1 MLRRSVVVVGG
12 GIIGL
17 SIALKL
23 ADAGHR
29 TTVLDAAPG
38 ARAASWAAGGMLAP
52 HHERL
57 NHGDLTD
64 PVLWRM
70 GAESLALW
78 PDLAERLG
86 GHAEVDLQLAGGL
99 VPECASHD
107 VRQLAAAGAGLR
119 AAGVAIEWLSAA
131 DLRQRAPAIRGAGGG
146 WWLPGGQVDPRRVL
160 GKLQEACVAADI
172 ALHYGVSATAIEQ
185 DGVRLTDGTLH
196 PADEVVLA
204 SGAWSPELARLSG
217 LDLVGEP
224 VKGQMLRFE
233 VADGLLPSFVHAAQA
248 YLIPRTGCG
257 LVVGATMVESGF
269 DRSEDPLAIAALA
282 AAARALIPALAKAPI
297 AESWTGLRPRLQ
309 GGLPRIRRERPG
321 LITATGHFRNG
332 ILLAPLTARMVGDLV
347 GQVCSPEVR
356 RSGSPVV
363 SENTNR

>member
-1 MLRRSVVVVGG
+1 MHKPSVVVVGG

-23 ADAGHR
+23 ADAGHQ

-52 HHERL
+52 HHEML
-57 NHGDLTD
+57 NHGALTD
-64 PVLWRM
+64 LVLWRM

-78 PDLAERLG
+78 PEMAIRLG
-86 GHAEVDLQLAGGL
+86 GQAEIDLQLAGGL

-107 VRQLAAAGAGLR
+107 ASQLATAGAALQ
-119 AAGVAIEWLSAA
+119 ASGVAIERLSAA
-131 DLRQRAPAIRGAGGG
+131 ELRTRAPAIQGEGGG

-160 GKLQEACVAADI
+160 GKLQEACVAANI
-172 ALHYGVSATAIEQ
+172 ALHYGVSATAIERG
-185 DGVRLTDGTLH
+185 GVRLVDGTQH
-196 PADEVVLA
+196 AADEVVLA

-233 VADGLLPSFVHAAQA
+233 VADGLLPCFVHADQA
-248 YLIPRTGCG
+248 YLIPRSGCG

-282 AAARALIPALAKAPI
+282 AAARALIPALAEAPI
-297 AESWTGLRPRLQ
+297 AETWTGLRPRLQ
-309 GGLPRIRRERPG
+309 GALPRIRRERPG

-332 ILLAPLTARMVGDLV
+332 ILLAPLTAQLVADLV
-347 GQVCSPEVR
+347 AAA
-356 RSGSPVV
+356 
-363 SENTNR
+363 